1 MGRVKRG
8 ATCGK
13 EGEKRLTGKRLVAP
27 LWLRMW
33 PIISLG
39 NLQMNDVFIGCYSR
53 PLDGMRLCVPSEWAR
68 VFRADGG
75 AAAFALGE
83 GRLALTTRELA
94 ESATD
99 GKELNLVSFKMDER
113 GRVVLPQEFR
123 QFLANAKTVLMVGK
137 IGYIELK
144 PCVLSPCS
152 FIQVKN
158 KENL

>member
-1 MGRVKRG
+1 MKSAISSMRRELESGIFLGRYDMR
-8 ATCGK
+8 
-13 EGEKRLTGKRLVAP
+13 
-27 LWLRMW
+27 
-33 PIISLG
+33 
-39 NLQMNDVFIGCYSR
+39 
-53 PLDGMRLCVPSEWAR
+53 LDGWRITVPAEWER

-99 GKELNLVSFKMDER
+99 GKELNLVSCKMDER
-113 GRVVLPQEFR
+113 GRVVLPREFR

-152 FIQVKN
+152 FMQVKN

>member
-1 MGRVKRG
+1 MSSNK
-8 ATCGK
+8 K
-13 EGEKRLTGKRLVAP
+13 P
-27 LWLRMW
+27 
-33 PIISLG
+33 PD
-39 NLQMNDVFIGCYSR
+39 DVFLGKYCR
-53 PLDGMRLCVPSEWAR
+53 PLDGMRLCIPSEWAR
-68 VFRADGG
+68 VLLAGG
-75 AAAFALGE
+75 GVVAFTLGE
-83 GRLALTTRELA
+83 ERLALTTRSEA

-99 GKELNLVSFKMDER
+99 GKELNLVSCKMDER
-113 GRVVLPQEFR
+113 GRVVLPREFR

>member
-1 MGRVKRG
+1 MADDRNVILYLKHDKTTKMLTMKSAISSMRRELESGIFLGRYDMR
-8 ATCGK
+8 
-13 EGEKRLTGKRLVAP
+13 
-27 LWLRMW
+27 
-33 PIISLG
+33 
-39 NLQMNDVFIGCYSR
+39 
-53 PLDGMRLCVPSEWAR
+53 LDGWRITVPAEWVR

-99 GKELNLVSFKMDER
+99 GKELNLVSCKMDER
-113 GRVVLPQEFR
+113 GRVVLPREFR

>member
-1 MGRVKRG
+1 MADDRNVILYLKHDKTTKMLTMKSAISSMRRELESGIFLGRYDMR
-8 ATCGK
+8 
-13 EGEKRLTGKRLVAP
+13 
-27 LWLRMW
+27 
-33 PIISLG
+33 
-39 NLQMNDVFIGCYSR
+39 
-53 PLDGMRLCVPSEWAR
+53 LDGWRITVPAEWAR

-99 GKELNLVSFKMDER
+99 GKELNLVSCKMDER
-113 GRVVLPQEFR
+113 GRVVLPREFR

-152 FIQVKN
+152 FMQVKN